1 MGFIK
6 VSEKESKNGKKPH
19 IITDQANYLKYI
31 VLHCHV
37 LKFLW
42 CEKRKYFDLEYSSG
56 SLKTWASIWKL
67 ECSLQNVSV
76 YHVLQKAAMKI
87 GLLWD

>member
-1 MGFIK
+1 MAFIK
-6 VSEKESKNGKKPH
+6 VSEKESKNEKKPH
-19 IITDQANYLKYI
+19 ISIDQANYLK
-31 VLHCHV
+31 LFFHCHV

-67 ECSLQNVSV
+67 ECSLQSVSV